1 MSVWPSHEFQF
12 IYILGHPGWLRC
24 PSDPARAGG
33 NVLSLSEDCFSR
45 AAPVRLLQFR
55 VSFSRTQSTQSPCF
69 FSMEGQARRSP
80 LVLGADMRRHLVVF
94 SCLHVLDKLFSL
106 SKLQFP
112 FYKIELR
119 RATISWNS
127 WALRSKTHD
136 LVWTEWNLC
145 PWAGQWGHTHYCGW
159 IFKVELL
166 TFRGYFP
173 THISLFT
180 NAFDFW
186 ATPYY
191 RGQALAS
198 PLYGEGSQG
207 WGGSEGQMEGS
218 CETRA

>member
-12 IYILGHPGWLRC
+12 IYNLGHPGWPRC

-55 VSFSRTQSTQSPCF
+55 VSFSRTQSTQSPRF
-69 FSMEGQARRSP
+69 FSMEGRARRPP

-94 SCLHVLDKLFSL
+94 SRLHVLDKLFSL
-106 SKLQFP
+106 SKFQFP

-127 WALRSKTHD
+127 WALRAKTHD

-159 IFKVELL
+159 IFKVELI

-186 ATPYY
+186 ATPHY